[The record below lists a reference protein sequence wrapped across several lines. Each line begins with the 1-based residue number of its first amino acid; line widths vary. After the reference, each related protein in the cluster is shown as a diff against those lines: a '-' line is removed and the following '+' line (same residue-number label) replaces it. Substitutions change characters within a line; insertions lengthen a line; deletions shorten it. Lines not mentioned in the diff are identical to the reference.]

1 MIKYLLPLLALH
13 LGLQSIVLADDNLSD
28 TDNALIIRDAWVREA
43 PPGTAMLAA
52 YLTIENPSDINRTL
66 EFVVSKYFDHVMI
79 HKSEI
84 VDGVA
89 KMLHQ
94 DKLSIPAHGKL
105 ELKPGNFHLMM
116 PAPEKAL
123 HADDIVYFRL
133 YFANGE
139 SLPVKAI
146 VKRAGIP

>member
-13 LGLQSIVLADDNLSD
+13 LGFQSIVLADALPD
-28 TDNALIIRDAWVREA
+28 TDNGLIISNVWVREA
-43 PPGTAMLAA
+43 PPGAAMLAA
-52 YLTIENPSDINRTL
+52 YLTIENQSDKGREL
-66 EFVVSKYFDHVMI
+66 EFVVSKYFSHVMM
-79 HKSEI
+79 HKSEVI
-84 VDGVA
+84 DGVA

-105 ELKPGNFHLMM
+105 ELKPGGFHLMM

-123 HADDIVYFRL
+123 EAGDTVYFRL